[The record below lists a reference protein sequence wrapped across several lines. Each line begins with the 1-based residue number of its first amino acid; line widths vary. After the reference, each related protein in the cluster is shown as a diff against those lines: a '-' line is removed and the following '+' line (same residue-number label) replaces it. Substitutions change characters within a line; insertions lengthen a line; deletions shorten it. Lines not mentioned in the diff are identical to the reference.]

1 MKIRTAVFRLVN
13 FLTGPAEGTK
23 RARRKTNVSGV
34 LKRWSKRWNWP
45 ERALALDA
53 MLDAQRLAEVV
64 KAVRKEGQKWAAR
77 WEEYRDRAW
86 VRIKNQAE
94 SFAVFVVYRDLGP
107 GRSMAEVRFRLEYPD
122 SAGGRFGS
130 IYERCASAHSA
141 LHWLLSAA

>member
-1 MKIRTAVFRLVN
+1 
-13 FLTGPAEGTK
+13 
-23 RARRKTNVSGV
+23 
-34 LKRWSKRWNWP
+34 
-45 ERALALDA
+45 

-107 GRSMAEVRFRLEYPD
+107 GRSMAEVQRLKGGPSRGLSQRLDQRFSTPLTFVFRRALLVP
-122 SAGGRFGS
+122 SAGQAGPAR
-130 IYERCASAHSA
+130 
-141 LHWLLSAA
+141 